1 MLGMFCG
8 FYLCKIYP
16 GIFREGKK
24 AHPEE
29 ERFISKY
36 IGKEQAWDNRMEGIK
51 STYSFPGLHLH
62 PVYLFNLCSQLF
74 SCLCVLPFTCVHVY
88 ICAWLNL
95 RHKAGLFW
103 SVVGQWGLC
112 VCVHRGTWR
121 LGGSVDRTQQQLYLL
136 TRMQEVTASWCWLTG
151 PRSEGKRN
159 PWIVKFIGLN
169 FA

>member
-1 MLGMFCG
+1 MFCG

-95 RHKAGLFW
+95 RHKAGL
-103 SVVGQWGLC
+103 SVLICCGPV
-112 VCVHRGTWR
+112 
-121 LGGSVDRTQQQLYLL
+121 GSVCLCPQGNLASGRICGQNT
-136 TRMQEVTASWCWLTG
+136 TAAISTD
-151 PRSEGKRN
+151 
-159 PWIVKFIGLN
+159 
-169 FA
+169 